1 MFAKGDFA
9 SPMLIHAQ
17 TPPGVIVM
25 KRLKA
30 NIKYRFENTERGGR
44 IRITTGN
51 REPLS
56 AIYDF
61 LASQIK
67 DYGTGDSGVVEKR

>member
-1 MFAKGDFA
+1 MFAEDDFA
-9 SPMLIHAQ
+9 SSMLIHAQ
-17 TPPGVIVM
+17 TPSGVIVM

-51 REPLS
+51 REALS
-56 AIYDF
+56 AVYDF
-61 LASQIK
+61 LTSQIK
-67 DYGTGDSGVVEKR
+67 DHDTGDSGLVEKR